1 MRAAIIGNSGSGKS
15 TLARRLSVAHLVEVL
30 DLDQVAWDPTR
41 ITVLRPVETALAD
54 VHRFCAARDS
64 WIVEGCYASLIEGAL
79 EHEPE
84 LWFLDPGA
92 ERCIANCRSRPW
104 EPHKYA
110 SKADQDEKLSFLIE
124 WVREYY
130 TRDGDTSFKVHR
142 ELYERY
148 TGAKRWLTE
157 LPASTVT

>member
-54 VHRFCAARDS
+54 VRRFCAARDS

-84 LWFLDPGA
+84 LWFLDPSA

-157 LPASTVT
+157 LPASTIT